1 MIPHPASLGSSRANA
16 HANNVHSA
24 SKRLIDLS
32 LCFLALPFLLL
43 ATGILSLHL
52 ALTAPGPVFFR
63 QDRVGHRGRKFS
75 LFKFRTM
82 KYRSETES
90 HRNHFATL
98 VRSNGAMQKLD
109 ARGDSRLIPGGWLLR
124 SSGLDELPQIINV
137 LRGEM
142 SIVGPRPCLPY
153 EYEHYTPLQRQR
165 FDCLPGLTGLWQ
177 VSGKNRTTFEEM
189 IALDVDYTRRHSVA
203 LDLKIV
209 ALTIPALCVQM
220 NDICSARLRSQKGT
234 ETTLNVQPIANPPCA
249 SPNVAQL

>member
-1 MIPHPASLGSSRANA
+1 MIPHPASIGSSRASA
-16 HANNVHSA
+16 HKNNVHSP
-24 SKRLIDLS
+24 SKRFVDLS

-43 ATGILSLHL
+43 ITGVLALHL
-52 ALTAPGPVFFR
+52 ALTSPGPVFFR

-75 LFKFRTM
+75 LYKFRTM
-82 KYRSETES
+82 KVRSETDS

-98 VRSNGAMQKLD
+98 VRSNEAMQKLD
-109 ARGDSRLIPGGWLLR
+109 ARGDSRLITGGWLLR

-137 LRGEM
+137 MRGEM

-189 IALDVDYTRRHSVA
+189 VALDVDYTRRCSLT

-220 NDICSARLRSQKGT
+220 NDICVARLRSEKGT
-234 ETTLNVQPIANPPCA
+234 GRTRNVQPIPNPPCA